1 MQLVENLPDL
11 HDLLDSTPALDKMRA
26 VLLTCNLD
34 LERWRQKNQKFQVI
48 LGYKSSLKPAWVTGE
63 LVSK

>member
-11 HDLLDSTPALDKMRA
+11 HDFLDSTPALDKMRS
-26 VLLTCNLD
+26 CNLD